1 MICNFAPMIL
11 LERGHTMRT
20 GLTIA
25 SALTLLPTA
34 ALAHP
39 GPAGHV
45 HDLVHDL
52 AQGFAQ
58 PLGGLDLLMAIVTV
72 GILALAA
79 WRSNLLTR

>member
-11 LERGHTMRT
+11 LERGTTMRK

-25 SALTLLPTA
+25 AALTLIPAA

-39 GPAGHV
+39 GPLGHT
-45 HDLVHDL
+45 HDLT
-52 AQGFAQ
+52 Q
-58 PLGGLDLLMAIVTV
+58 PLGGLDVLMAMVTV